1 MCSVSN
7 TSLSGLTEPTYAGP
21 ILTSVA
27 GNFYYTAQCYPG
39 EFVQLVRN
47 PENPHDPNAI
57 VVLNSRGSQ
66 IGHLPRDTAATVAG
80 LMDANQIVLLGRLLR
95 SDDPGFDA
103 ELATTRP
110 PMVLW
115 VFEDPRTLPLSGSQE
130 SVGSETVDDPQQK
143 LSYEGDQVDTA
154 QAPF

>member
-7 TSLSGLTEPTYAGP
+7 NSMSVLPEPTYAGP

-27 GNFYYTAQCYPG
+27 GNFYYTAQWYPG
-39 EFVQLVRN
+39 EFVHLVRN

-57 VVLNSRGSQ
+57 VVLNSWGSQ

-80 LMDANQIVLLGRLLR
+80 LMDANQIVLLGRLLCP
-95 SDDPGFDA
+95 DDPGFDP

-115 VFEDPRTLPLSGSQE
+115 VFEDPRTLPLSGNQE
-130 SVGSETVDDPQQK
+130 SVASETVDDLQQN
-143 LSYEGDQVDTA
+143 LSYEGDQVDMA

>member
-1 MCSVSN
+1 M
-7 TSLSGLTEPTYAGP
+7 SGVTEPTYAGP

-27 GNFYYTAQCYPG
+27 GNYYYTAPWYPG
-39 EFVQLVRN
+39 EYVHLVRN
-47 PENPHDPNAI
+47 PENPYDPNAI

-66 IGHLPRDTAATVAG
+66 IGHLPRDIAAALAG
-80 LMDANQIVLLGRLLR
+80 LMDANQIVLLGRLLCP
-95 SDDPGFDA
+95 DDPGFDP

-115 VFEDPRTLPLSGSQE
+115 VFEDPVTLPLSGNEE
-130 SVGSETVDDPQQK
+130 SVVSETVDDLRQN
-143 LSYEGDQVDTA
+143 LSYEGGQEGMA